1 MSPAIASF
9 KEVNIENDRFYVE
22 SIFNY
27 IGDMPGQC
35 GGCSDAAVFTRIV
48 SSRKAFQ

>member
-9 KEVNIENDRFYVE
+9 KEVNIENDTFYVE
-22 SIFNY
+22 STFNY

-35 GGCSDAAVFTRIV
+35 GGLSDAVFTRIV
-48 SSRKAFQ
+48 SSRKAFR